1 MKVKGI
7 LPSAAVLGTL
17 LAVGCS
23 MVAFAENKGVVN
35 ANQINVRQSVD
46 TESEKLGLLFEGDEI
61 DILSNEGNWY
71 KINYNNQEAYVFSDY
86 IIVSQAEGKVEAD
99 QVNVRSSAS
108 SQSEVVGTVNT
119 GDTVTVVA
127 SSDSWYKIVRTN
139 GDIAYVSKEF
149 VDGEILDKVATDSSA
164 AESDTTVAAASAL
177 SASPVDSENNFT
189 EVSNK
194 YAAVTATSGLRV
206 RSGAGTDFDVLT
218 TLEYGDYV
226 DVLAISNDW
235 IKVTDGNVTGYV
247 SAEYVSIRDG
257 EKPSRGSSSSEK
269 GQAIV
274 EYAQQFIG
282 TPYVWGGTNLNSGV
296 DCSGFVYSVFKNFG
310 ISLQRSSAS
319 MAYSDGVEISRS
331 ELTAGDLVFFDTDGV
346 NDGGISHVGIYIGG
360 DQYIHSSS
368 GKVYGVTISSLADD
382 YSARTY
388 VMAKRVIR

>member
-7 LPSAAVLGTL
+7 LPSAAVIGTL

-23 MVAFAENKGVVN
+23 MAAFAENKGVVN
-35 ANQINVRQSVD
+35 ANQINVRQSAD
-46 TESEKLGLLFEGDEI
+46 TDSEKLGLLFEGDEI

-71 KINYNNQEAYVFSDY
+71 KINYNEQEAYVFSDY

-108 SQSEVVGTVNT
+108 SLSDVVGTVNT
-119 GDTVTVVA
+119 GDTVTVVG
-127 SSDSWYKIVRTN
+127 SDSSWYKIIRTN
-139 GDIAYVSKEF
+139 GDVAYVSKEF
-149 VDGEILDKVATDSSA
+149 VDGEILDKVGTDSVLS
-164 AESDTTVAAASAL
+164 EGEDSTVAAASAL
-177 SASPVDSENNFT
+177 SASPIDLEDNFT

-218 TLEYGDYV
+218 TLGYGDYV
-226 DVLAISNDW
+226 DVLAVSNDW
-235 IKVTDGNVTGYV
+235 IKVTDGNVTGFV

-257 EKPSRGSSSSEK
+257 EKPSRGSSSI
-269 GQAIV
+269 GQAVV

-310 ISLQRSSAS
+310 INLQRSSAS
-319 MAYSDGVEISRS
+319 MAYSDGVEISKS
-331 ELTAGDLVFFDTDGV
+331 ELAAGDLVFFDTDGV

-360 DQYIHSSS
+360 NQYIHSSS

>member
-23 MVAFAENKGVVN
+23 MAAFAENKGVVN
-35 ANQINVRQSVD
+35 ANQINVRQSAD

-108 SQSEVVGTVNT
+108 SQSEIVGTVNT

-257 EKPSRGSSSSEK
+257 EKHSRGSSSSEK

>member
-1 MKVKGI
+1 MEAIHESEGDI
-7 LPSAAVLGTL
+7 TFAAVLGTL

-23 MVAFAENKGVVN
+23 MAAFAENKGVVN
-35 ANQINVRQSVD
+35 ANQINVRQSAD

-86 IIVSQAEGKVEAD
+86 IIVSQAEGKVAAD

-108 SQSEVVGTVNT
+108 SQSDVVGTVNS

-127 SSDSWYKIVRTN
+127 SNDSWYKIVRTN

-164 AESDTTVAAASAL
+164 SQAEDTTVAAASAL

-226 DVLAISNDW
+226 DVLAVSNDW
-235 IKVTDGNVTGYV
+235 IKVTDGNVTGLLV
-247 SAEYVSIRDG
+247 LSMFLSEMVKNLQGVLLHQKRD
-257 EKPSRGSSSSEK
+257 KLL
-269 GQAIV
+269 
-274 EYAQQFIG
+274 
-282 TPYVWGGTNLNSGV
+282 LNM
-296 DCSGFVYSVFKNFG
+296 
-310 ISLQRSSAS
+310 L
-319 MAYSDGVEISRS
+319 
-331 ELTAGDLVFFDTDGV
+331 
-346 NDGGISHVGIYIGG
+346 
-360 DQYIHSSS
+360 
-368 GKVYGVTISSLADD
+368 SSL
-382 YSARTY
+382 
-388 VMAKRVIR
+388 

>member
-7 LPSAAVLGTL
+7 LPSAAVIGTL

-23 MVAFAENKGVVN
+23 MAAFAENKGVVN
-35 ANQINVRQSVD
+35 ANQINVRQSAD
-46 TESEKLGLLFEGDEI
+46 TDSEKLGLLFEGDEI

-71 KINYNNQEAYVFSDY
+71 KINYNEQEAYVFSDY

-108 SQSEVVGTVNT
+108 SLSDVVGTVNT
-119 GDTVTVVA
+119 GDTVTVVG
-127 SSDSWYKIVRTN
+127 SDSSWYKIIRTN
-139 GDIAYVSKEF
+139 GDVAYVSKEF
-149 VDGEILDKVATDSSA
+149 VDGEILDKVGTDSVLS
-164 AESDTTVAAASAL
+164 EGEDSTVAAASAL
-177 SASPVDSENNFT
+177 SASPIDLEDNFT

-218 TLEYGDYV
+218 TLGYGDYV
-226 DVLAISNDW
+226 DVLAVSNDW
-235 IKVTDGNVTGYV
+235 IKVTDGNVTGFV

-257 EKPSRGSSSSEK
+257 EKPSRGSSSV
-269 GQAIV
+269 GQAVV

-319 MAYSDGVEISRS
+319 MAYSDGVEISKS

-360 DQYIHSSS
+360 NQYIHSSS
-368 GKVYGVTISSLADD
+368 GKVYGVTISSLTDD

>member
-7 LPSAAVLGTL
+7 LPSAAVIGTL

-23 MVAFAENKGVVN
+23 MAAFAENKGVVN
-35 ANQINVRQSVD
+35 ANQINVRQSAD
-46 TESEKLGLLFEGDEI
+46 TDSEKLGLLFEGDEI

-71 KINYNNQEAYVFSDY
+71 KINYNEQEAYVFSDY

-108 SQSEVVGTVNT
+108 SLSDVVGTVNT
-119 GDTVTVVA
+119 GDTVTVVG
-127 SSDSWYKIVRTN
+127 SDSSWYKIIRTN
-139 GDIAYVSKEF
+139 GDVAYVSKEF
-149 VDGEILDKVATDSSA
+149 VDGEILDKVGTDSVLS
-164 AESDTTVAAASAL
+164 EGEDSTVAAASAL
-177 SASPVDSENNFT
+177 SASPIDLEDNFT

-218 TLEYGDYV
+218 TLGYGDYV
-226 DVLAISNDW
+226 DVLAVSNDW
-235 IKVTDGNVTGYV
+235 IKVTDGNVTGFV

-257 EKPSRGSSSSEK
+257 EKPSRGSSSV
-269 GQAIV
+269 GQAVV

-310 ISLQRSSAS
+310 INLQRSSAS
-319 MAYSDGVEISRS
+319 MAYSDGVEISKS
-331 ELTAGDLVFFDTDGV
+331 ELAAGDLVFFDTDGV

-360 DQYIHSSS
+360 NQYIHSSS